1 MNPQER
7 DMIEGL
13 FQRLQ
18 QAETGAGPRDGE
30 AEALIRERM
39 AAQPAAAYLLAQVV
53 LVQEQGLR
61 NLQTRVEELE
71 RDVAA
76 RPQGGGGFLGGL
88 FGGERTPAAA
98 QPARA
103 PAVAAAPAPKS
114 SGWSNTRVSPHVAG
128 MQPGAPGTA
137 AAAGGGG
144 FMAGAMQTAVGVAGG
159 MLLANAVSGLFSG
172 EAEAAT
178 PEAAAAAEPEAMEP
192 EAIEPEPMEDDG
204 GLFGDFFGGDEG
216 LF

>member
-1 MNPQER
+1 MNQQER

-71 RDVAA
+71 REVAA

-88 FGGERTPAAA
+88 FGGERTGAAA
-98 QPARA
+98 QPARS
-103 PAVAAAPAPKS
+103 PATAAASAPQS
-114 SGWSNTRVSPHVAG
+114 SGWSNTRVPPHAAG

-172 EAEAAT
+172 AADAAA
-178 PEAAAAAEPEAMEP
+178 PEAAAPAEPAPEPEAT
-192 EAIEPEPMEDDG
+192 EPEPMEDDG
-204 GLFGDFFGGDEG
+204 GLFGGFFGGDEE

>member
-61 NLQTRVEELE
+61 NLQTRLEELE
-71 RDVAA
+71 REVAA

-88 FGGERTPAAA
+88 FGAAE
-98 QPARA
+98 PPRP
-103 PAVAAAPAPKS
+103 PAVAAASAPKS
-114 SGWSNTRVSPHVAG
+114 SGWSNTRVPPHATG
-128 MQPGAPGTA
+128 MQPGAPGAPGTA
-137 AAAGGGG
+137 ATTGGGG

-172 EAEAAT
+172 EAEAAA
-178 PEAAAAAEPEAMEP
+178 PEAAAPAEPAPEP